1 LHATMTSGPVQLAT
15 HSISVRGRQ
24 SRGNQEAIKR
34 QSEVISDPLDLGASR
49 RREQRVQVR
58 QLLTQQHLWGSR
70 RAVVSACLQGRACKT
85 GALTRQH
92 LGRSHQRHSRGHQRS
107 SARSHLGR
115 SHQRHSRS
123 SQRSSARSHLEVL
136 IKGTQVAIRAP
147 QRDRTSRFSSLRLP
161 PASRLAPDEAA
172 AAAELEVASADE
184 TELEVGRVDETALEV
199 GRVDE
204 TAAPDAPV
212 AGAAAACADA
222 ASRCRAACALSQSR
236 VGAAEVGAAAAT
248 AVSGREDA
256 AEGTAEDT
264 AVNPE
269 DAVEGGAATDGE
281 EKDGAGGGVASAAP
295 SARVGA
301 APSSV
306 DGESL
311 CEVRR
316 RAGEPACGPKKTEGR
331 DVRASVAAGV
341 GYAGGGSDGST
352 GSTGARA
359 SAGAGGGIDRGG
371 ERVGARGGSGAG
383 S

>member
-1 LHATMTSGPVQLAT
+1 M
-15 HSISVRGRQ
+15 
-24 SRGNQEAIKR
+24 
-34 QSEVISDPLDLGASR
+34 
-49 RREQRVQVR
+49 QVR
-58 QLLTQQHLWGSR
+58 QLLTQQHLWVGR
-70 RAVVSACLQGRACKT
+70 GAVVSACMQGRARKIV
-85 GALTRQH
+85 ALA
-92 LGRSHQRHSRGHQRS
+92 LP
-107 SARSHLGR
+107 
-115 SHQRHSRS
+115 
-123 SQRSSARSHLEVL
+123 HLEVL
-136 IKGTQVAIRAP
+136 RGSHQRRPRGNQEVIRDH

-161 PASRLAPDEAA
+161 PASRLAPVEA
-172 AAAELEVASADE
+172 AAAELEVARDDE
-184 TELEVGRVDETALEV
+184 TDET
-199 GRVDE
+199 G
-204 TAAPDAPV
+204 APDAPV
-212 AGAAAACADA
+212 VGAAAACTNA

-236 VGAAEVGAAAAT
+236 VGAAAAT

-256 AEGTAEDT
+256 AVNPEDA

-269 DAVEGGAATDGE
+269 DAAAAEDAAVSPEDAAEGAAGADGG
-281 EKDGAGGGVASAAP
+281 EKDGGGGGVASAAA

-316 RAGEPACGPKKTEGR
+316 RAGEPACGPKKTGWR

-341 GYAGGGSDGST
+341 GPTGGGSDAST

-371 ERVGARGGSGAG
+371 ERVVARGGSGAG

>member
-1 LHATMTSGPVQLAT
+1 MMSACMQGRARKIVALALP
-15 HSISVRGRQ
+15 HLEVLRGSHQRRP
-24 SRGNQEAIKR
+24 RGNQE
-34 QSEVISDPLDLGASR
+34 VIRD
-49 RREQRVQVR
+49 
-58 QLLTQQHLWGSR
+58 H
-70 RAVVSACLQGRACKT
+70 
-85 GALTRQH
+85 
-92 LGRSHQRHSRGHQRS
+92 
-107 SARSHLGR
+107 
-115 SHQRHSRS
+115 
-123 SQRSSARSHLEVL
+123 
-136 IKGTQVAIRAP
+136 

-161 PASRLAPDEAA
+161 PASRLAPVEAA
-172 AAAELEVASADE
+172 AAAELEVARADE
-184 TELEVGRVDETALEV
+184 TDET
-199 GRVDE
+199 G
-204 TAAPDAPV
+204 APDAPV
-212 AGAAAACADA
+212 AGAAAACTNA

-236 VGAAEVGAAAAT
+236 VGAAAAT

-256 AEGTAEDT
+256 AAAEDA

-269 DAVEGGAATDGE
+269 DAAEGAAGSDGG
-281 EKDGAGGGVASAAP
+281 EKDGGGGGVASAAA

-316 RAGEPACGPKKTEGR
+316 RAGEPACGPKKTGWR

-341 GYAGGGSDGST
+341 GPTGGGSDGST

-371 ERVGARGGSGAG
+371 ERVVARGGSGAG

>member
-1 LHATMTSGPVQLAT
+1 MKDDDERAGAADDPPVGNRGGGVVSTCMRDDERAGSVQPAT
-15 HSISVRGRQ
+15 HSISVKG
-24 SRGNQEAIKR
+24 GNPEVIKR
-34 QSEVISDPLDLGASR
+34 HSRANQSSSELMSDSLDLGARR

-58 QLLTQQHLWGSR
+58 QLLTQQHLWVGR
-70 RAVVSACLQGRACKT
+70 GAVMSACMQGRARKIV
-85 GALTRQH
+85 ALA
-92 LGRSHQRHSRGHQRS
+92 LP
-107 SARSHLGR
+107 
-115 SHQRHSRS
+115 
-123 SQRSSARSHLEVL
+123 HLEVL
-136 IKGTQVAIRAP
+136 RGSHQRRPRGNQEVIRDY

-161 PASRLAPDEAA
+161 PASRLAPVEA
-172 AAAELEVASADE
+172 AAAELEVARADE
-184 TELEVGRVDETALEV
+184 IDET
-199 GRVDE
+199 G
-204 TAAPDAPV
+204 APDAPV
-212 AGAAAACADA
+212 AGAAAACTNA

-236 VGAAEVGAAAAT
+236 VGAAAAT

-256 AEGTAEDT
+256 AVNPEDA

-269 DAVEGGAATDGE
+269 DAAAAEDAAVNPEDAAEGAAGADGG
-281 EKDGAGGGVASAAP
+281 EKDGGGGGVASAAA

-316 RAGEPACGPKKTEGR
+316 RAGEPACGPKKTGWR

-341 GYAGGGSDGST
+341 GPTGGGSDGST

-371 ERVGARGGSGAG
+371 ERVVARGGSGAG